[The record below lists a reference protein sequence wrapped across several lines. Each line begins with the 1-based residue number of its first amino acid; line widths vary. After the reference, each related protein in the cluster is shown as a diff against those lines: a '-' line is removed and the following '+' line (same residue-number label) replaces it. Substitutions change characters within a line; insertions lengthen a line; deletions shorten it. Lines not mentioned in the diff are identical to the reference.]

1 MEGRKDM
8 IMKTTQLIAAAVLL
22 VGSGLA
28 LSLAQAQPSTN
39 QVMQSSGIG
48 RTDVLRNDLS
58 QPGQEVI
65 QTRVDFPP
73 GATAAAHTHP
83 GEEVAYILEGTL
95 EYNLEGRPPITLK
108 AGEALFIPAGTAH
121 WVRNVGPGKA
131 SELATYLVEKGKPLV
146 TFK

>member
-1 MEGRKDM
+1 MNMTRM
-8 IMKTTQLIAAAVLL
+8 IAAAVLIA
-22 VGSGLA
+22 GCGLA
-28 LSLAQAQPSTN
+28 MNSAQAQQPTN

-48 RTDVLRNDLS
+48 RTDVLQNNLS
-58 QPGQEVI
+58 QPGREVV

-73 GATAAAHTHP
+73 GVTAAAHTHP

-108 AGEALFIPAGTAH
+108 AGEALFIPAGMAH

>member
-1 MEGRKDM
+1 MNATR
-8 IMKTTQLIAAAVLL
+8 IIATAVLF
-22 VGSGLA
+22 VGSGLT
-28 LSLAQAQPSTN
+28 LQSAQAQQPIN
-39 QVMQSSGIG
+39 QLMQFSGIG
-48 RTDVLRNDLS
+48 RTDVLQNDLS
-58 QPGQEVI
+58 QPGREVI

-95 EYNLEGRPPITLK
+95 EYNLEGRSPITLK
-108 AGEALFIPAGTAH
+108 AGEALFIPAGTPH
-121 WVRNVGPGKA
+121 WVRNVGSGKA

>member
-1 MEGRKDM
+1 
-8 IMKTTQLIAAAVLL
+8 MKTPRLVAAAMLF
-22 VGSGLA
+22 VGSGLT
-28 LSLAQAQPSTN
+28 LQLVQAQQQTN

-48 RTDVLRNDLS
+48 RTDVLQNDLNH
-58 QPGQEVI
+58 PGREVI

-108 AGEALFIPAGTAH
+108 AGEACSFRRERPIGYGTSA
-121 WVRNVGPGKA
+121 VAKRRNSPRTWSRRESRSSHS
-131 SELATYLVEKGKPLV
+131 SERCG
-146 TFK
+146 

>member
-1 MEGRKDM
+1 
-8 IMKTTQLIAAAVLL
+8 MKTPRLITAAILV
-22 VGSGLA
+22 VGSGLTVQ
-28 LSLAQAQPSTN
+28 LAQAQQSTD
-39 QVMQSSGIG
+39 QVMQFSDIR

-58 QPGQEVI
+58 QPGREVI

-73 GATAAAHTHP
+73 GVTAAAHTHP

-108 AGEALFIPAGTAH
+108 AGEALFIPAGMAH

>member
-1 MEGRKDM
+1 
-8 IMKTTQLIAAAVLL
+8 MKTTQLIAAAVLL

-28 LSLAQAQPSTN
+28 LPLAQAQPSTN

-73 GATAAAHTHP
+73 GVTAAAHTHP

-108 AGEALFIPAGTAH
+108 ALSLT
-121 WVRNVGPGKA
+121 WRCW
-131 SELATYLVEKGKPLV
+131 YR
-146 TFK
+146 

>member
-1 MEGRKDM
+1 
-8 IMKTTQLIAAAVLL
+8 MKTTQMLAAAMLL
-22 VGSGLA
+22 VGTGMTMQ
-28 LSLAQAQPSTN
+28 LAQAQQPTA

-48 RTDVLRNDLS
+48 RTDVLQNDLS
-58 QPGQEVI
+58 QPGREVI

-73 GATAAAHTHP
+73 GVTAAAHTHP

-95 EYNLEGRPPITLK
+95 EYNLEGRSPITLN
-108 AGEALFIPAGTAH
+108 AGEALFIPAGTPH

>member
-1 MEGRKDM
+1 
-8 IMKTTQLIAAAVLL
+8 MKTTRLIAAAMLI

-28 LSLAQAQPSTN
+28 LPSAQAQQPTK
-39 QVMQSSGIG
+39 QVMQFSAIG
-48 RTDVLRNDLS
+48 LADVLENDLRR
-58 QPGQEVI
+58 PGREVI

-73 GATAAAHTHP
+73 GVTAAAHTHP

-95 EYNLEGRPPITLK
+95 EYNLEGRPPTTLK

-121 WVRNVGPGKA
+121 WVRNVGSGKA

>member
-1 MEGRKDM
+1 
-8 IMKTTQLIAAAVLL
+8 
-22 VGSGLA
+22 
-28 LSLAQAQPSTN
+28 
-39 QVMQSSGIG
+39 MQFSGIS
-48 RTDVLRNDLS
+48 RSDVLQSDLS
-58 QPGQEVI
+58 QPGREVI

-73 GATAAAHTHP
+73 GVTAAAHTHP